1 MADSAQRLLL
11 QRSDAEFFLKFADQR
26 RFNGFP
32 RFALAPRE
40 FPEPPLM
47 GFGRT
52 QGNQD
57 LPGRILNHSYGDM
70 HDWWHWQFPV
80 SVGAQLR

>member
-1 MADSAQRLLL
+1 
-11 QRSDAEFFLKFADQR
+11 
-26 RFNGFP
+26 
-32 RFALAPRE
+32 
-40 FPEPPLM
+40 M